1 MFVIGVVDDEGVG
14 ERERRDIGE
23 RERERDLV
31 EPAEEDFDVV
41 EEDRLI
47 GVFVLRCLGDDDDGD
62 DVGATSAFAS
72 SGCGVGRKF
81 LKDNVLMILTWI

>member
-1 MFVIGVVDDEGVG
+1 M
-14 ERERRDIGE
+14 
-23 RERERDLV
+23 

-47 GVFVLRCLGDDDDGD
+47 GVFVLCCLGNDGDED

-81 LKDNVLMILTWI
+81 LKDNVLIIFI